1 MPLKVVGAGVGRTGT
16 ASLKL
21 AFEQLLGGRCHHMLE
36 IFNDPSQVSGWTDA
50 IDGRD
55 VDWQELLSGYVAQ
68 VDWPG
73 ASFWREISAANP
85 DALVLLSTRDPD
97 AWYRSA
103 SNTIF
108 HVFHKPPP
116 GLEQW
121 FATVQKMFGE
131 RFSDDLG
138 NPTAMMDAF
147 ERHNAQVRAGVPAG
161 RLLEWTP
168 SDGWEPI
175 CERLGVAVPNE
186 AFPATNSTN
195 ETRAIL
201 GMPPLPQAGEPAV
214 G

>member
-21 AFEQLLGGRCHHMLE
+21 ALEQLLGGRCHHMLE
-36 IFNDPSQVSGWTDA
+36 IINDPAQVPGWTEA

-55 VDWQELLSGYVAQ
+55 VDWQELLRDYVAL

-73 ASFWREISAANP
+73 ASFWREISSANP

-108 HVFHKPPP
+108 HVFENRPP

-121 FATVQKMFGE
+121 FTAVHRMFGE
-131 RFSDDLG
+131 RFSDDLR
-138 NPTAMMDAF
+138 NATAMMDAF
-147 ERHNAQVRAGVPAG
+147 EHHNAQVRAGVPAG
-161 RLLEWTP
+161 RLLEWTA

-201 GMPPLPQAGEPAV
+201 GMPPLPQTGEPAV

>member
-16 ASLKL
+16 ASLRL
-21 AFEQLLGGRCHHMLE
+21 ALEQLLGGRCHHMLE
-36 IFNDPSQVSGWTDA
+36 IIGDPAQVPGWTDA

-55 VDWQELLSGYVAQ
+55 VDWQELLSGYVAL

-108 HVFHKPPP
+108 NVFQKPPP
-116 GLEQW
+116 GLEEW
-121 FATVQKMFGE
+121 FGTTVPKMFGE

-161 RLLEWTP
+161 RLLEWTA

-175 CERLGVAVPNE
+175 CERLGVAVPDE
-186 AFPATNSTN
+186 PFPAVNSTH
-195 ETRAIL
+195 ETRAVL
-201 GMPPLPQAGEPAV
+201 GLAPLPGAG
-214 G
+214 